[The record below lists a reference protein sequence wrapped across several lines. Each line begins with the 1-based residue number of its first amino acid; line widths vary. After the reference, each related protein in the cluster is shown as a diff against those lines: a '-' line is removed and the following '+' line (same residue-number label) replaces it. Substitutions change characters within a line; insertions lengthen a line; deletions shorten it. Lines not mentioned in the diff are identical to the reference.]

1 MRETKV
7 SRGQRFQKAD
17 GTGIVFEVIELVDR
31 SGMPHARLS
40 RLDNPS
46 EERVIATVALTDK
59 RLFVAASGGDLPIR
73 GRRDSA
79 GMALEPA
86 PGD

>member
-7 SRGQRFQKAD
+7 SRGQWFQKAD
-17 GTGIVFEVIELVDR
+17 GTGIAFEVIELVER

-46 EERVIATVALTDK
+46 EERVIATVALLDK
-59 RLFVAASGGDLPIR
+59 RLFVPASGGDLPVR
-73 GRRDSA
+73 KHRA
-79 GMALEPA
+79 NLALEPA

>member
-1 MRETKV
+1 MRAGAV

-17 GTGIVFEVIELVDR
+17 GTGIVFEVIDLVER

-40 RLDNPS
+40 RLDNPT
-46 EERVIATVALTDK
+46 EERVIAIAALRDK
-59 RLFVAASGGDLPIR
+59 RLFTAASGVLPAKEQ
-73 GRRDSA
+73 RDGA
-79 GMALEPA
+79 GLALAPA